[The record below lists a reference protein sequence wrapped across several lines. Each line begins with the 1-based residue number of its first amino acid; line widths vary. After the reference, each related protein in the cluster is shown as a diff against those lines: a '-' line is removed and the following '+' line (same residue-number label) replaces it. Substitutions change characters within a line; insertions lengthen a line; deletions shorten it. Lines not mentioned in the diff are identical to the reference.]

1 VIGPPVES
9 AYDRLSEV
17 NVPREEIREDLPE
30 VTTLGLTCKEFV
42 CLVSDYL
49 DGGLRPVLRA
59 RANLHLRLCP
69 GCRVYLRQMQ
79 QTIQTLSRLPSAP
92 AAPAVRDELLYQF
105 RKWKAHAC

>member
-1 VIGPPVES
+1 VIGPPAES
-9 AYDRLSEV
+9 SYDPLSEV

-42 CLVSDYL
+42 RLVSDYL
-49 DGGLRPVLRA
+49 DGDLRPVLRA

-92 AAPAVRDELLYQF
+92 AALSARDALLYQF
-105 RKWKAHAC
+105 RAWKAQAR